1 LVKIGEKL
9 KYLKLLVLNMKDN
22 NEAIEIGKSILR
34 IVEKADNPEN
44 LLRDLHQLLFE
55 ADTFVNDIQN
65 ALRNIVINFLTR
77 NVIYKATIQSGRRI
91 SIPEEEMRSAGI
103 KEGDIVQVII
113 IPLKHIE
120 KNLNESNINNNH
132 NNKNKG

>member
-1 LVKIGEKL
+1 MEKE
-9 KYLKLLVLNMKDN
+9 

-44 LLRDLHQLLFE
+44 LIRDLHQLLFE
-55 ADTFVNDIQN
+55 ANTFVNDIQN

-113 IPLKHIE
+113 IPLKHI
-120 KNLNESNINNNH
+120 NENQ
-132 NNKNKG
+132 KNKRGVENGKE